1 MRQRSLKSL
10 VDGWLDPAAAAGAA
24 AGAVAGAVAGAPAG
38 AGVAPPGKHLTFC
51 MAPEDI
57 LIRNS
62 FHMLS
67 ETEKNARREEY
78 KASEGA
84 TRRKSKDGGAAGKS
98 KKAKQPGPLPVVTA
112 VYEPAGSSSSVMAV
126 VATVAAVVEPA
137 AAMAVVEA
145 EPPAGVAALP
155 EVATPPDEPAAAPLA
170 PLAEVS
176 VSAAHYTDFTQ
187 PAVPHPADAAVEPT
201 AFLASAALAA
211 E

>member
-1 MRQRSLKSL
+1 MFSLYRR
-10 VDGWLDPAAAAGAA
+10 DPS
-24 AGAVAGAVAGAPAG
+24 
-38 AGVAPPGKHLTFC
+38 PPHGSTVEEGMPDGKHLTFC

-84 TRRKSKDGGAAGKS
+84 SRRKSKDGGAAGKS
-98 KKAKQPGPLPVVTA
+98 KKSKQPGPLPVVTA
-112 VYEPAGSSSSVMAV
+112 VYEPASSSSSVMAV

-155 EVATPPDEPAAAPLA
+155 EVATPPEELEPAAAPLA

-176 VSAAHYTDFTQ
+176 VSAAHYTDFPQ

>member
-1 MRQRSLKSL
+1 
-10 VDGWLDPAAAAGAA
+10 
-24 AGAVAGAVAGAPAG
+24 
-38 AGVAPPGKHLTFC
+38 

-84 TRRKSKDGGAAGKS
+84 SRRKSKDGGAAGKS

-145 EPPAGVAALP
+145 EPPAGGLALP